1 MRIDLHAHTTHSDG
15 TLTPAELVRLA
26 WQRGLGA
33 LAVTDHD
40 TTAGL
45 PEARRVG
52 AAVGVEIL
60 DGCEVTAHLPAGIV
74 HILAYGFDPEDA
86 DFQAMLVDVRRGRDE
101 RNVVILEKL
110 TALGVPVTES
120 EVSRHVEG
128 SITARPHIAAA
139 LVDQGHADDL
149 QAAFRLYL
157 RDGGPAYAQ
166 AQVPAAEEVIAR
178 IIAAG
183 GVAVLAHP
191 RSLGL
196 RHRRSYRQLFAGLKQ
211 EGLAGIEV
219 HHPSHGIEQRQ
230 MFQALADELEL
241 VATGGSDFHGANKP
255 YLELGTGDGTIE
267 VDRAVWDALSAR
279 RIGAR

>member
-1 MRIDLHAHTTHSDG
+1 MPIDLHAHTTHSDG

-26 WQRGLGA
+26 WQRGLSA

-45 PEARRVG
+45 PEAHRVG

-60 DGCEVTAHLPAGIV
+60 DGCEVTARLPAGIV
-74 HILAYGFDPEDA
+74 HILAYGFEPDDG
-86 DFQAMLVDVRRGRDE
+86 DFEAMLVEVRRGRDE
-101 RNVVILEKL
+101 RNALILAKL
-110 TALGVPVTES
+110 TALGVPVS
-120 EVSRHVEG
+120 ERDVSRHVEG

-157 RDGGPAYAQ
+157 HDGGPAYTQ
-166 AQVPAAEEVIAR
+166 AQVPTAEAVVATVV
-178 IIAAG
+178 AAG

-191 RSLGL
+191 RSLGV
-196 RHRRSYRQLFAGLKQ
+196 RNRRAYRQVFAGLKE

-219 HHPSHGIEQRQ
+219 HHPSHGVEQRR
-230 MFQALADELEL
+230 MFQELADELDL
-241 VATGGSDFHGANKP
+241 VASGGSDFHGANKP
-255 YLELGTGDGTIE
+255 YLELGTGDGSIE
-267 VDRAVWDALSAR
+267 VDYAVWDALRAR
-279 RIGAR
+279 RSGAA